1 MEDFS
6 EVKARFNEKAAELN
20 AYYVVRDEYENILNT
35 ISKIIQL
42 IETKTQ
48 QSQGIDLRQ
57 NLDLFK
63 VRKLEIV
70 IIYILFPIRI

>member
-1 MEDFS
+1 MIARVIEDMAD
-6 EVKARFNEKAAELN
+6 VKARFNEKVSELN
-20 AYYVVRDEYENILNT
+20 AYNIVRDEYENIFHT

-48 QSQGIDLRQ
+48 QSHGIDIRS

-63 VRKLEIV
+63 VLN
-70 IIYILFPIRI
+70 FSS